1 MDEYLLSFA
10 GSTVSIHY
18 DGGQAFEFLSLL
30 FADIPAGKTLM
41 EDAPVLALGRLADS
55 DDYTLT
61 FENDQLFR
69 GPLGVSCAAVLFDLV
84 IYHLLNNEDG
94 GIALHAGAVRRKG
107 RVIILPGQSGAGKS
121 TLTAWLTA
129 HGCSYLTDELIFLPE
144 HDHGQIQ
151 FFSRPVCLKS
161 ATVSEIKR
169 LLEKEHLS
177 DILEDNYGAIVPHR
191 RLNPDFSPT
200 PSRPELMLLPVYQ
213 AGSSLVIE
221 KLSPAKL
228 CMSLMNCHVNARNLE
243 NHGFNEV
250 VRIARLVPAYRIRYG
265 DFRGIAEALDE
276 LLDDA
281 GRD

>member
-1 MDEYLLSFA
+1 MDEYLLSF
-10 GSTVSIHY
+10 GCSTVSIHY
-18 DGGQAFEFLSLL
+18 DSGEALEFLTLL
-30 FADIPAGKTLM
+30 FVDIPCSKPTI
-41 EDAPVLALGRLADS
+41 DDVPVLVLGRLADS
-55 DDYTLT
+55 DDYALT
-61 FENDQLFR
+61 FGNDQLFR

-94 GIALHAGAVRRKG
+94 GIALHAGAVRRRG

-144 HDHGQIQ
+144 HDPDRIQ

-169 LLEKEHLS
+169 LLEKEHIS

-191 RLNPDFSPT
+191 RLNPDFSSI
-200 PSRPELMLLPVYQ
+200 PSRPELMLLPAYQ
-213 AGSSLVIE
+213 AGSSLSVE
-221 KLSPAKL
+221 RLSPARL

-243 NHGFNEV
+243 NHGFNEI
-250 VRIARLVPAYRIRYG
+250 VRIARLVPAYRVTYG
-265 DFRGIAEALDE
+265 DFQGIGEALDE
-276 LLDDA
+276 LLDDFK
-281 GRD
+281 RD